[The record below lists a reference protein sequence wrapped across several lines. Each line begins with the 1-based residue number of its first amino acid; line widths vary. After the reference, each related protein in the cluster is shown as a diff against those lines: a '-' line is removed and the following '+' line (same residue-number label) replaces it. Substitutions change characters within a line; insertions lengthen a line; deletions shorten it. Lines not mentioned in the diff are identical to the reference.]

1 MSYCESC
8 DRGFVSEAA
17 LERHIRDSSRH
28 AYCTRCERPFGSLES
43 LQQHVRNSSSHH
55 ICSDC
60 SIEDDFPTSADL
72 EKHRETVHHL
82 CSRCNRRFDTAG
94 QLSQHNIS
102 RHNMCIVC
110 RTCIDSQHNLRA
122 HLRTHEAKNTVCF
135 GCPKKFSSSA
145 AMVLHFE
152 QGACE
157 SWVDKDCVTNLAL
170 ECYQSHYYECEDPEY
185 VFKCPTCESGFMAMS
200 ALLQHVESDFCN
212 ESLAPGTPL
221 SKFLRFL
228 QSRV

>member
-122 HLRTHEAKNTVCF
+122 VGVKFPNADVQGLTMPSTFGHTKPRTQYASDAPRNSHRPQQWSCTLNKA
-135 GCPKKFSSSA
+135 
-145 AMVLHFE
+145 
-152 QGACE
+152 
-157 SWVDKDCVTNLAL
+157 LANHGL
-170 ECYQSHYYECEDPEY
+170 I
-185 VFKCPTCESGFMAMS
+185 KI
-200 ALLQHVESDFCN
+200 ALLTLLWSVI
-212 ESLAPGTPL
+212 SLITTNVRIRNTF
-221 SKFLRFL
+221 SNV
-228 QSRV
+228 QRVRAGSWP